1 MLNHTKQLVR
11 VLYLVRLRALLGLA
25 GIDISRF
32 KPHSVRASST
42 SAATLAKVLLDA
54 ILRTAG
60 WSRHSTFAKYYKR
73 KPKNMRIWQK
83 LKFDGNSI
91 ELSWGAMDHS
101 PPLLAYE
108 INPPNSGFVRLS
120 KLISQSHVIPSNS
133 WWLNWIPIK
142 LQLADKSRL
151 TLSLLSYLCKTVA
164 VCSMNWFD
172 NCLSR

>member
-91 ELSWGAMDHS
+91 ESSWGARDDM
-101 PPLLAYE
+101 PTLTCIWNKPTN
-108 INPPNSGFVRLS
+108 IRVVRLS
-120 KLISQSHVIPSNS
+120 KLISGIGLRNLMWLAPHDDSIELPSNFN
-133 WWLNWIPIK
+133 L
-142 LQLADKSRL
+142 
-151 TLSLLSYLCKTVA
+151 
-164 VCSMNWFD
+164 
-172 NCLSR
+172 

>member
-91 ELSWGAMDHS
+91 ESSWGARDDMPTLTCIWNKPTQYKSCS
-101 PPLLAYE
+101 PFKVDFWDWIA
-108 INPPNSGFVRLS
+108 
-120 KLISQSHVIPSNS
+120 QSHVTSTS
-133 WWLNWIPIK
+133 WWLNRITIK
-142 LQLADKSRL
+142 LQLIGKSRL
-151 TLSLLSYLCKTVA
+151 TLSLLSYSCKTVG
-164 VCSMNWFD
+164 VCSMN
-172 NCLSR
+172 